1 MSASRGASRRYRDAD
16 ERRWR
21 VVWSWLLCF
30 LVFLAKKDFCAELF
44 VLACVFRCQTK
55 PDIRGGEAV
64 MQRVTG
70 FGGVFFRAKDPVAL
84 RAWYQRHLGV
94 DVQGWGGAVF
104 PWPSDAD
111 RAEGDGTI
119 WSIGGD
125 DHAAFAGSA
134 VPFVI
139 NYRVADLRVLLAVL
153 KEEGCDV
160 QGDAID
166 SEFGLFGRVTDPE
179 GNMIELWQPPA

>member
-1 MSASRGASRRYRDAD
+1 
-16 ERRWR
+16 
-21 VVWSWLLCF
+21 
-30 LVFLAKKDFCAELF
+30 
-44 VLACVFRCQTK
+44 
-55 PDIRGGEAV
+55 

-94 DVQGWGGAVF
+94 DVLDWGGAVF

-111 RAEGDGTI
+111 RVEGDGTI

-139 NYRVADLRVLLAVL
+139 SYRVADLRALLAVL